1 MNILLTILA
10 IVIAPVLTLIL
21 SIKWNNRQEAKKRK
35 IDIFRTLMATR
46 AIGLSPVHVEAL
58 NRIDV
63 EFYGKKSKDVV
74 ETWKIYHDHLND
86 PKYSNLDT
94 DKEVLK
100 QWADKKE
107 DLFVNLLYEMA
118 IFLGY
123 KFSKV
128 DIKRGHYYPRGFG
141 DIEEDQVVIR
151 KGLVRLFKNEASF
164 PIHAVVIEPPPI
176 REIPQVGLPKIEK
189 LDKKDS

>member
-1 MNILLTILA
+1 MNILLSILA
-10 IVIAPVLTLIL
+10 ILIAPILTLLLGI
-21 SIKWNNRQEAKKRK
+21 WWTNRQQAKSRK

-74 ETWKIYHDHLND
+74 EAWKIYHDHLND
-86 PKYSNLDT
+86 PKYTKLDT
-94 DKEVLK
+94 DKEELK

-107 DLFVNLLYEMA
+107 DLFVDLLHKMA
-118 IFLGY
+118 TFLGY

-141 DIEEDQVVIR
+141 DIEEDQIVIR
-151 KGLVRLFKNEASF
+151 KGLVKLFKHEEFF
-164 PIHAVVIEPPPI
+164 PIHAVVTEPPPF
-176 REIPQVGLPKIEK
+176 REIPSAGLPKIEK